1 MKQNVMK
8 TQKTTIELFADDA
21 MTLNEMNF
29 IKGGGTEAPID
40 FIIPPPDDD
49 DDDDDSGDGGN

>member
-21 MTLNEMNF
+21 MTLTEMNF
-29 IKGGGTEAPID
+29 IKGGNGDNPID
-40 FIIPPPDDD
+40 FMVPPPPPDEEDE
-49 DDDDDSGDGGN
+49 